1 MYNRRLLLHAV
12 GPLRCPFAALLLRAG
27 VGQMAFSS
35 TNVARPLVPGDSG
48 LGARHLQMVWRA
60 AIVALHRLA
69 LAFVPLAL
77 ALSLAL
83 SNVA

>member
-1 MYNRRLLLHAV
+1 
-12 GPLRCPFAALLLRAG
+12 
-27 VGQMAFSS
+27 MAFSS

-69 LAFVPLAL
+69 LALVPLAL